1 MNRDVHIRDRDLE
14 LIDQARAAELA
25 NDFETALGYLDLALE
40 YQSTPHAHW
49 NRSQVLLALGRYP
62 EGLEEAEWRWKLWPN
77 LAGEAHAIASAR
89 APLWS
94 GEPIRGNSLV
104 VYHEMGF
111 GDTIML
117 LRYVPVL
124 QEMGAKLTLVLPWPL
139 HRLAAQF
146 EGVEI
151 LEHIPVRRFNF
162 RCPMFSLLRALQF
175 DQGQY
180 LPPPPYLTV
189 DPALV
194 DKWNRTLEDRPQ
206 RMLGVAW
213 SGGGAG
219 YISEADRSIP
229 RPDFLRLLGRD
240 EDALISLQQGV
251 HFHFDDFAD
260 VAALASVM
268 DEIIAVDTAALHVA
282 GAIGHPNTYAML
294 RHSEIWRWRSSSW
307 YPAIKR
313 CRQDRP
319 GDWASAF
326 AKIPGP
332 GFGPT

>member
-1 MNRDVHIRDRDLE
+1 MNRDVNQRDFDLE
-14 LIDQARAAELA
+14 LIDRARACELE
-25 NDFETALGYLDLALE
+25 NEFEAALGYLDLALE

-94 GEPIRGNSLV
+94 GEPICGNSLV

-117 LRYVPVL
+117 LRLVPIL

-139 HRLAAQF
+139 HKLAAQF

-151 LEHIPVRRFNF
+151 LEQIPVRRFSF
-162 RCPMFSLLRALQF
+162 RCPMFSLLRALHVTPNSII
-175 DQGQY
+175 GS
-180 LPPPPYLTV
+180 PYLEV
-189 DPALV
+189 DPELR

-206 RMLGVAW
+206 QMIGVAW
-213 SGGGAG
+213 AGSGAG
-219 YISEADRSIP
+219 HIDEADRSIP
-229 RPDFLRLLGRD
+229 WHQFLDLIGGD
-240 EDALISLQQGV
+240 EEQLICLQQGV

-260 VAALASVM
+260 VAALASLM
-268 DEIIAVDTAALHVA
+268 DTIVSVDTAALHVA
-282 GAIGHPNTYAML
+282 GAIGHKNTYGLL
-294 RHSEIWRWRSSSW
+294 RHSEIWRWRTSSW

-313 CRQDRP
+313 CRQDQP

-326 AKIPGP
+326 AKMKAPGD
-332 GFGPT
+332 G